1 MDKSRKQKELDEL
14 IQRQIQ
20 DYNQRKAKIFFDLA
34 VGEIIQQFGIT
45 ESKQILKCYLDQLEE
60 WV

>member
-1 MDKSRKQKELDEL
+1 MEKSRKQKELDEL
-14 IQRQIQ
+14 IRRQIQ
-20 DYNQRKAKIFFDLA
+20 EYNQRKAKIFFDMA

-45 ESKQILKCYLDQLEE
+45 ESKEILKCYVDQLEE

>member
-1 MDKSRKQKELDEL
+1 MEKSRKQKELDEL

-20 DYNQRKAKIFFDLA
+20 DYNQRKAKIFFDMA